1 MSRSAILSGALHI
14 EQNVKEPA
22 TYSGAS
28 SLVGRYE
35 KVISTLVK
43 YGFEDII
50 AHPPFNRLIPK
61 SKKWIPVRRGRP
73 VIEYTRYE
81 RMRMVC
87 EELGTTFIKF
97 AQLAANRPDLLPEE
111 LISEIACF
119 QDQGPQVPEA
129 EIREVFLREF
139 GKAPEAMFEQF
150 DYQPIAAASMAQVHR
165 ARLVGGKEVVL
176 KVQRPGIKATI
187 EQDIVILKQLAHLV
201 ESYFPQYTAF
211 QPVELVT
218 MFENSIRKEL
228 RFSVEAANLMRFQQ
242 NFRLSKDI
250 YVPDWYPEFSTDR
263 VLCLEYID
271 GVKINDLEAL
281 KAIGLSGPEL
291 ALKGI
296 NLYYEQVF
304 GHGFFHAD
312 PHPGNIFVL
321 PDQRVCFVDF
331 GMMGIILESDQELMS
346 NLLLSIAEQSV
357 EGVKKA
363 LQALARVDQ
372 FEHEKDLEYDIV
384 EFLTSYSEMS
394 IDQIEGAEVMEGLN
408 RMFFRY
414 KIRIPAN
421 LLLLLKALVII
432 EGVGLMLDPKYNIIK
447 NIEPFVRRL
456 LARQYSPQKLGR
468 GVAKVLGD
476 ITRMALSLPEDV
488 EDVFRKLREGRLQ
501 IEFEHKGL
509 EPLYHKMETVSNR
522 IAFTLLLTALIIGS
536 SLIVIADVPPHVNH
550 VPVLGFVGFII
561 AGLLAIR
568 LIISILRHGNF

>member
-1 MSRSAILSGALHI
+1 MSRSAILSEGLHI

-22 TYSGAS
+22 TYPVAS

-111 LISEIACF
+111 LIAEIACF
-119 QDQGPQVPEA
+119 QDQAPQVSEA

-139 GKAPEAMFEQF
+139 GKAPEVMFEQF
-150 DYQPIAAASMAQVHR
+150 DYQSIAAASMAQVHR
-165 ARLVGGKEVVL
+165 ARLIGGKEVVL

-201 ESYFPQYTAF
+201 ESYFPQYAAF

-263 VLCLEYID
+263 VLCLEYIN
-271 GVKINDLEAL
+271 GFKINDLEAL

-468 GVAKVLGD
+468 GMAKVLGD